1 MIRVKYRY
9 DPSMRSVL
17 QQPLPQ
23 RQNESAFPGISEPFF
38 SGGGSNSSSMGSG
51 MLVPFDTSSQFQSNT
66 PSIMIQPVTTPF
78 NLSPAAPT
86 TTGDLVETAKESSG
100 FSLGNSL
107 NDIKGF
113 VDRIGGIDGIVS
125 TMTKVQKV
133 VSSVSQMAPLIK
145 VLAGSFGKKGDAAAI
160 AEDDN
165 EGGSPRRRRKRRRT
179 GGGAGGA
186 SGQRRRSRPRKR

>member
-1 MIRVKYRY
+1 
-9 DPSMRSVL
+9 
-17 QQPLPQ
+17 
-23 RQNESAFPGISEPFF
+23 
-38 SGGGSNSSSMGSG
+38 
-51 MLVPFDTSSQFQSNT
+51 MLVPFDSSQFQSNT
-66 PSIMIQPVTTPF
+66 PSIMIQPVTTPI
-78 NLSPAAPT
+78 NLSPTAPT
-86 TTGDLVETAKESSG
+86 TTADLVETAKESGG

-145 VLAGSFGKKGDAAAI
+145 VLAGSFGKKGASAAI

-165 EGGSPRRRRKRRRT
+165 EGSPPRRRKRRRT
-179 GGGAGGA
+179 GGGASGA
-186 SGQRRRSRPRKR
+186 SGQRRRPRPRKR